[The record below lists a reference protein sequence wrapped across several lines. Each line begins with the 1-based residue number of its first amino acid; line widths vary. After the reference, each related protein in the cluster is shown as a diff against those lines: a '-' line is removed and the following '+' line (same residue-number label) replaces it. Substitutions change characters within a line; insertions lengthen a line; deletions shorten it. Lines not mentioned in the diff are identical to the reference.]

1 MTIDEVIKEYR
12 EEAEGQRRAAKSL
25 NCIELDFYAEKNEQ
39 IAEWLEEL
47 KAFRENKWTLIWKE
61 RGYNK
66 AIDDF
71 AGQLKWE
78 YKSAL
83 SLPSI
88 EKETAYFA
96 IDKVAEQLKLKHLEK
111 ESEE

>member
-1 MTIDEVIKEYR
+1 MTIDEVIEKNR
-12 EEAEGQRRAAKSL
+12 KFCCL
-25 NCIELDFYAEKNEQ
+25 NCEKFSCKECHDTRNQ
-39 IAEWLEEL
+39 ISDLLEEL
-47 KAFRENKWTLIWKE
+47 KAFRKNKWTLIWQE

>member
-1 MTIDEVIKEYR
+1 M
-12 EEAEGQRRAAKSL
+12 
-25 NCIELDFYAEKNEQ
+25 ELDEAIQLLRFNNKHFADLDNKDLLE

-47 KAFRENKWTLIWKE
+47 KAFRENKWTLIYQK

-71 AGQLKWE
+71 AGRLKWE
-78 YKSAL
+78 YKSTL

-111 ESEE
+111 ESED